1 MSSEQTST
9 RVFAAL
15 VILSVLLVGVII
27 YPFAE
32 AIFLACV
39 LAAVFSPLQERLSR
53 RFRGRRALA
62 AGVLTTLVILLLLVP
77 ASGFAAYLAAEFARW
92 VQFVTETFQSE
103 GVTGLVDTLPQP
115 LRGLAERFASAFPAL
130 QEQSQQRLQQQLGAQ
145 GTKAAAAVGGV
156 VAATGSAIVQLVMM
170 LIALFF
176 LLLDGRGLVRWL
188 EKVSPLQRGA
198 MTEILIEFRNVSQA
212 VVVSSLATA
221 GVQTLAAFA
230 GYLIAGVPQPVIFAV
245 ITFILAF
252 IPTVG
257 AGGVVFAAALLQF
270 LTGHPWAALF
280 LVIWGTLVVGLVD
293 NALKPFL
300 IKRGM
305 ELHGAVVF
313 FALLGGLA
321 IFGAIGLIAGPLIV
335 AFFLT
340 LLRIHER
347 DFVLRPPP
355 IVDASGAPHST
366 LAPPP
371 IDRTNA

>member
-1 MSSEQTST
+1 MSSEQTSN
-9 RVFAAL
+9 RVFTAL
-15 VILSVLLVGVII
+15 IIVSLLLVGVII
-27 YPFAE
+27 FPFAE
-32 AIFLACV
+32 ALFLACV
-39 LAAVFSPLQERLSR
+39 VAAVLSPLQERMAR

-62 AGVLTTLVILLLLVP
+62 AGLLTFLVVVALLVP
-77 ASGFAAYLAAEFARW
+77 VSGFAAYLAAEFAQW
-92 VQFVTETFQSE
+92 LQFVTQTFQSE
-103 GVTGLVDTLPQP
+103 GVTGLIDTLPEP
-115 LRGLAERFASAFPAL
+115 LRGLAERAAAAFPAL
-130 QEQSQQRLQQQLGAQ
+130 QEQSQQRLQQQIGAQ

-156 VAATGSAIVQLVMM
+156 VAATGSAIVQVVMM

-188 EKVSPLQRGA
+188 ERISPLKRGET
-198 MTEILIEFRNVSQA
+198 TEILVEFRNVSVA

-221 GVQTLAAFA
+221 GVQALAALA
-230 GYLIAGVPQPVIFAV
+230 GYLIAGVPQPVIFTV

-270 LTGHPWAALF
+270 MTGHPWAALF
-280 LVIWGTLVVGLVD
+280 LVIWGSLVVGLVD

-321 IFGAIGLIAGPLIV
+321 VFGAIGLIAGPLIV

-340 LLRIHER
+340 LLRIHDR
-347 DFVLRPPP
+347 DFVRRGTGLLDATGQPHAPGFGPP
-355 IVDASGAPHST
+355 V
-366 LAPPP
+366 
-371 IDRTNA
+371 DRTNA